1 MIKKSVESFIDYK
14 FVKAIQSIQDMQQHV
29 SFRAYCYHANCE
41 PTQRDVTDLL
51 HEYSV
56 YIDGFFVAIKT
67 DFYLSV
73 LTPRIHLYKALYKEE
88 FQALLN
94 SYVNKLHTYLET
106 CKENLLSQ
114 TAYLLQ
120 LQTETIH

>member
-1 MIKKSVESFIDYK
+1 MIEESIKSFIDYK
-14 FVKAIQSIQDMQQHV
+14 FIKTIQSIQDMQQRI

-41 PTQRDVTDLL
+41 PIQKDVSELL
-51 HEYSV
+51 HGYSL
-56 YIDGFFVAIKT
+56 YIDGFFVAVKT

-73 LTPRIHLYKALYKEE
+73 FTPKTYLYKTLYKNQFEI
-88 FQALLN
+88 LLN

-120 LQTETIH
+120 LETETIH